1 MTASVKSF
9 EASLDLAVES
19 LLSLT
24 EPHTVGI
31 VLQFKNTQVFSNSW
45 LTKYKISLI
54 YLHII

>member
-1 MTASVKSF
+1 MTASVKLF
-9 EASLDLAVES
+9 EASLDFAVES
-19 LLSLT
+19 LLSLM

-31 VLQFKNTQVFSNSW
+31 VLQFKNTQLFSNSW